1 VDFSKVLRD
10 LRQERDQVQE
20 AILRLERLAVGR
32 ALRRAPFDMAG
43 RKRIQTALSAEAAEI
58 EALLGRLLIIEEE
71 ERRRISR
78 ELHDSLV
85 QLLASAAIDAGQLAA
100 AIPSAGSTRTRALAL
115 QARIAKA
122 SDEARHIA
130 HQLHPSVLDDLGLMI
145 SLRSFCDEFAVRE
158 DIFMEFDGGQLS
170 LTVPLKV
177 ASSLYRIAQESLQ
190 NIAKYA
196 HAKRVRVKLVP
207 WEKGLRLSIED
218 DGVGFDLAA
227 VHHKGRLGLVSME
240 ERARL
245 IGATLSIQSKPG
257 RGTRIAVRVP
267 VLEARGEVVENVGES

>member
-1 VDFSKVLRD
+1 VDFSRILRD

-20 AILRLERLAVGR
+20 AILRLEHLPVGR
-32 ALRRAPFDMAG
+32 ALRHGQFDIAG
-43 RKRIQTALSAEAAEI
+43 RKRMQPAVNGHGAEI
-58 EALLGRLLIIEEE
+58 QALLGRLLIVEEE

-100 AIPSAGSTRTRALAL
+100 AIPSNGSTRIGVLAL

-130 HQLHPSVLDDLGLMI
+130 HQLHPAVLDDLGLMI
-145 SLRSFCDEFAVRE
+145 SLRSFCDQFAVRE
-158 DIFMEFDGGQLS
+158 DILMEFVGGQMPP
-170 LTVPLKV
+170 TVPLKV

-196 HAKRVRVKLVP
+196 HAKHVRVKLVP
-207 WEKGLRLSIED
+207 WEKGLHLSIED
-218 DGVGFDLAA
+218 DGVGFDPAA
-227 VHHKGRLGLVSME
+227 VHGKGRLGLVSME

-245 IGATLSIQSKPG
+245 IHATLFIQSKPD
-257 RGTRIAVRVP
+257 RGTRIVVTVP
-267 VLEARGEVVENVGES
+267 ALAARG